1 MMKKLVICL
10 LMLSILLGC
19 QKTQTSRRPVEDSV
33 EKLNIYILGD
43 ATTEHIMSENK
54 TNVFYTTL
62 MRLGEY
68 CSSVCYG
75 EQGFLFYEAF
85 QQYEEQTGIELE
97 LHWYRYPDEL
107 EKALASAGKNELP
120 DLIITNYTS
129 TADFYRYMKQGLFYD
144 LTPYT
149 EEEELY
155 TQQAYYNSVLEAG
168 RLGGKQYILPIL
180 FNIDT
185 VMGNT
190 DNWQRLGLQF
200 EKAQTHEEFMNF
212 LLNAQQ
218 QKETAE
224 TAGQFLTEIAL
235 YTPYIVYDS
244 AGETWIDYETG
255 EVQLDAA
262 RFGQMAE
269 FYRNF
274 LLEQFDEVTSGEDL
288 SWAHTRH
295 IEAMRAIAGHT
306 EEYLD
311 DKGCIVEGGG
321 AFQSALHSAAAQAWY
336 YESRYQDMG
345 RSLALEAIPG
355 KDQGVTAHVS
365 YFGGV
370 LSTTQYPQA
379 SYDFLRYL
387 MDAEF
392 FCGFGLSVN
401 RDTTA
406 SMLKHLTELE
416 YELRY
421 GMQATQADG
430 TPYKSSDDYVIHP
443 MSEQTKE
450 KLEGM
455 LERISSVSLPD
466 WPVYEILWKQL
477 ESYGKEEISLETA
490 YETAYQQLESY
501 AKLD

>member
-1 MMKKLVICL
+1 VIGL

-19 QKTQTSRRPVEDSV
+19 QKTQTSRRTVEDSV
-33 EKLNIYILGD
+33 EKLDIYILGD
-43 ATTEHIMSENK
+43 ATTEHIVSENK

-62 MRLGEY
+62 MRIGEY
-68 CSSVCYG
+68 CSAACYG
-75 EQGFLFYEAF
+75 EQGFLFYDVF
-85 QQYEEQTGIELE
+85 RQYEEQTGIQLE

-107 EKALASAGKNELP
+107 ESALASAGKNELP
-120 DLIITNYTS
+120 DLLITNYTS
-129 TADFYRYMKQGLFYD
+129 TADFYRYMKQGIFCD

-149 EEEELY
+149 EEDELY
-155 TQQAYYNSVLEAG
+155 TQQKYYNPVLEAG
-168 RLGGKQYILPIL
+168 RLEGKQYILPII

-185 VMGNT
+185 VMGNA
-190 DNWQRLGLQF
+190 DNWQRLGLRF
-200 EKAQTHEEFMNF
+200 ESIQTHEEFMN
-212 LLNAQQ
+212 LLLQAQQ
-218 QKETAE
+218 EKQLPE

-235 YTPYIVYDS
+235 YTPYVLYDS

-255 EVQLDAA
+255 EVHLDQSQ
-262 RFGQMAE
+262 FVQMAE

-274 LLEQFDEVTSGEDL
+274 LLEQFDEVKSGEKL
-288 SWAHTRH
+288 SWAKTRH
-295 IEAMRAIAGHT
+295 LEVMQMIAGHT
-306 EEYLD
+306 EDYLD

-345 RSLALEAIPG
+345 RTFAVEAIPG

-370 LSTTQYPQA
+370 LSTSEYPRA
-379 SYDFLRYL
+379 AYDFLRYL

-401 RDTTA
+401 KDNTA
-406 SMLKHLTELE
+406 NMLKELTELE

-421 GMQATQADG
+421 GLQAVKEDG
-430 TPYKSSDDYVIHP
+430 TPYKSDDDYTVHP

-450 KLEGM
+450 KLEAM

-477 ESYGKEEISLETA
+477 ESYGKGEISVEAA
-490 YETAYQQLESY
+490 YEAACQQLEEY
-501 AKLD
+501 LKLI